1 MTKSESITELAKAFS
16 KFKAEHPKV
25 TLDEQVEVPTK
36 KGNKYYFKF
45 ASLPQVKEKVDPYL
59 NKNGLAVSQLIDGA
73 SLTTILMHIS
83 GDFLE
88 ASMDLN
94 QLKAVDE
101 HGTYINSGPQ
111 EFGAIVTYARRYAYC
126 AILNIIG
133 DGTDDK
139 TSPTTTRLDGESKSA
154 GPSVP
159 KEKPA
164 DTQEIERPWLN
175 VNTPEWAS
183 AVEYIYKGDGN
194 GEPSVKQLLRT
205 YRININ
211 NREDLENLRLDHIRT
226 QNLDYVDPKLK
237 KEVDSVP
244 RVQDLEYIYKRYPK
258 LQKVAEF
265 TDLLGMRKLEIQ
277 SKTVHAA

>member
-1 MTKSESITELAKAFS
+1 MTKSESIKELAMALN
-16 KFKAEHPKV
+16 KFKAEHPPV
-25 TLDEQVEVPTK
+25 TLDEQVEVKTRT
-36 KGNKYYFKF
+36 GGKYYFKF
-45 ASLPQVKEKVDPYL
+45 ASLPQVKEKIDPFL
-59 NKNGLAVSQLIDGA
+59 VSNGLSVSQLPDGTN
-73 SLTTILMHIS
+73 LTSMLIHSS
-83 GDFLE
+83 GEFIE

-94 QLKAVDE
+94 QLRAVDE

-111 EFGAIVTYARRYAYC
+111 DFGAILTYARRYAYC

-133 DGTDDK
+133 DGSDDK
-139 TSPTTTRLDGESKSA
+139 IKKTFVHLDESKSA

-175 VNTPEWAS
+175 VNTPEWIA
-183 AVEYIYKGDGN
+183 AVEYITKGDGH
-194 GEPSVKQLLRT
+194 GEPSVKLLLKT
-205 YRININ
+205 WRINIK

-277 SKTVHAA
+277 SKTIHAA